1 MLKKSGKKP
10 VWRAPDSGFVWV
22 RLVDSMATGG
32 DFPNRPCRHSIG
44 VPPGKAVIPSTQAIG
59 PLT

>member
-1 MLKKSGKKP
+1 MRCGAVESRAVYSLRLSG
-10 VWRAPDSGFVWV
+10 
-22 RLVDSMATGG
+22 LVDSMATGG

-59 PLT
+59 TLT